1 MRIAASILSADWS
14 RLGDEVE
21 MVLAAGAD
29 AIHFDVM
36 DNHYV
41 PNLTLGAPA
50 CAALRKRGVKAP
62 IEVHLMAD
70 PVERLIEQF
79 AEAGASSITFHPE
92 ACRHPHRALAR
103 IREAGCAAG
112 LSLNPSTPILPTLEW
127 LADSL
132 DVVLLMS
139 VNPGF
144 GGQAFIPNMLNK
156 IRATRTWLEQTG
168 CKAAIQVDGGVNGD
182 NFATVAEAGA
192 DSAVMGNAIFAAGG
206 DADNPYTEVIRSLR
220 GKTA

>member
-14 RLGDEVE
+14 RLGEEVE
-21 MVLAAGAD
+21 RVLAAGAD

-50 CAALRKRGVKAP
+50 CEALRRRGVKAP

-70 PVERLIEQF
+70 PVEGLIEQF

-92 ACRHPHRALAR
+92 ACRHTHRALAR

-112 LSLNPSTPILPTLEW
+112 LSLNPSTPLLPTLEW
-127 LADSL
+127 LADSV

-144 GGQAFIPNMLNK
+144 GGQTFIPGMLDK
-156 IRATRTWLEQTG
+156 IRATRSWLKQSG
-168 CKAAIQVDGGVNGD
+168 CKATIQVDGGVNGD
-182 NFATVAEAGA
+182 NFAAVAEAGA
-192 DSAVMGNAIFAAGG
+192 DSAVMGNAIFAAGS
-206 DADNPYTEVIRSLR
+206 DAANPYTEVIRSLR
-220 GKTA
+220 SKTA